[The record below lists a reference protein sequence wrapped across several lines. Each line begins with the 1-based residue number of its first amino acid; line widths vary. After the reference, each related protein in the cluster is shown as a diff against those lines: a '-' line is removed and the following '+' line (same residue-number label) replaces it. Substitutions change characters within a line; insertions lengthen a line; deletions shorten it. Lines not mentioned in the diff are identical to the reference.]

1 MVWGIRNALEGD
13 ARATIFSSKHFI
25 LQTCI
30 IAAPPPRSSSDG
42 PATAAADA
50 DAYPLPGQAALGY
63 SVWTRPSG
71 GARSWQLAPKD
82 LHVSVY
88 T

>member
-1 MVWGIRNALEGD
+1 VVWGIRNALEGD

-50 DAYPLPGQAALGY
+50 DAT
-63 SVWTRPSG
+63 VR
-71 GARSWQLAPKD
+71 RSTQLAPKD
-82 LHVSVY
+82 LAMIGRWIGGSGALF
-88 T
+88 TG